1 VSALPL
7 ELKAA
12 LVVVMV
18 AAIAWSCFGQ
28 PPEARDD
35 RNAIMWSL
43 TAVLLGVT
51 AAVRLVTG
59 EPDGGA
65 FLAGTVVALSLA
77 IWHVRGPAED
87 EDGGLGVPAP
97 SVPPGGGP
105 RPGPLGVDWDAFDRA
120 RRGWDR
126 PRANA

>member
-12 LVVVMV
+12 LGVVTV
-18 AAIAWSCFGQ
+18 AAIAWGFFGR
-28 PPEARDD
+28 PPEARDA
-35 RNAIMWSL
+35 RNAVMWAL
-43 TAVLLGVT
+43 TAVLLAV
-51 AAVRLVTG
+51 AASVRLVTG
-59 EPDGGA
+59 EPDGLA

-77 IWHVRGPAED
+77 VWHVRGPAED

-97 SVPPGGGP
+97 STPPDGP
-105 RPGPLGVDWDAFDRA
+105 RPGTQLVDWDAFDRA